1 MGFQARAEEQRKQG
15 KNLVTWILG
24 FFLLGLGNLGVY
36 KP

>member
-15 KNLVTWILG
+15 ENLVAWILG
-24 FFLLGLGNLGVY
+24 FFLQGLGQLAIY